1 MSVPSA
7 QSEIT
12 AEQNYVDTIYARL
25 DHLRAEAERQL
36 TSTIRDSTT
45 ETDQGVRERQHLA
58 ERLAQRAAGLTAAE
72 RGLVIGRLDTD
83 DGDRLYLG
91 RTGIADDN
99 RDPMLIDWRAPVA
112 AAFYRATPA
121 ERLGIRLRR
130 HIHLRNRQVV
140 GVDDD
145 VLDFT
150 GVDGDDQLT
159 GEAALLNALR
169 QARTGRMADIV
180 ATIQGEQD
188 TIIRSGLSGILV
200 VEGGPGTGKTVVAL
214 HRAAYL
220 LYTHRDRLQDKGIL
234 VIGPNRTFLRYVEQ
248 VLPGLGETD
257 VVLSSVGDLYP
268 PLRTTTIDP
277 PETAMIKGDPRMAG
291 LLSAAVADY
300 QRAPEGGL
308 HVVVGEDEHELDAD
322 FCRGVRDRARERAG
336 HLQLTHNRV
345 RPYVVGLLL
354 DELVGREM
362 DRLERMIDEVEVPDL
377 IEGEEDKS
385 LKDMLDPVGT
395 RALLAASD
403 GFARAADQV
412 WPELTPERVLT
423 DLFSDAELRRRV
435 GADLTEAERAALA
448 DDPTA
453 PSRFEGQAGSA
464 SGPFPEPVEGQA
476 RSTSSPEP
484 VEGQARFT
492 SEPSPDHR
500 AWTVSD
506 VPLLDELAELLGPAQ
521 ELLDAEAAHR
531 RRTESIRETE
541 GHELDLAAEEAAEL
555 ALEYADEDYGEIRIE
570 GSEVLA
576 RYYDAGVIEPL
587 ADRARRDREWAYGH
601 VIIDEAQE
609 LSPMAWR
616 VLARRCPT
624 GSMTA
629 VGDLAQ
635 ASSPDSPHSWAG
647 ALDPVAAGRWRREA
661 LTVSYRSTGP
671 ILEFAGRILAA
682 SGSDGTV
689 PRAARPDGDEPWTK
703 PTTAEALARDLPEL
717 LTAERDL
724 LGAGIVAVI
733 TTADR
738 VEACRELV
746 RTVCPEATTF
756 AEKGFLDAPVAVLTP
771 EESKGLEFDGVIIVA
786 PEEILAAGRRGEHP
800 PGPLRGHADLYV
812 AATRPT
818 RRLGLIPLS
827 DFTL

>member
-12 AEQNYVDTIYARL
+12 AEQNYVDTLYARL
-25 DHLRAEAERQL
+25 DHLREQAENQL
-36 TSTIRDSTT
+36 ASTIRDSTT

-130 HIHLRNRQVV
+130 HIHLRRREVV

-234 VIGPNRTFLRYVEQ
+234 VIGPNHTFLRYVEQ

-268 PLRTTTIDP
+268 PLRTTAIDP
-277 PETAMIKGDPRMAG
+277 PEPTMIKGDPRMAD
-291 LLSAAVADY
+291 LLAAVVTDY
-300 QRAPEGGL
+300 QRAPEDGL

-345 RPYVVGLLL
+345 RPFVVGILL

-362 DRLERMIDEVEVPDL
+362 DRLERMIDEVEVPEL

-395 RALLAASD
+395 RRILAASA

-423 DLFSDAELRRRV
+423 DLFTDAELRQRV
-435 GADLTEAERAALA
+435 GADLTEAERGALA
-448 DDPTA
+448 
-453 PSRFEGQAGSA
+453 GS
-464 SGPFPEPVEGQA
+464 FPEPVEGQA
-476 RSTSSPEP
+476 RPASKSSPEAA
-484 VEGQARFT
+484 EAHT
-492 SEPSPDHR
+492 
-500 AWTVSD
+500 WTVSD

-521 ELLDAEAAHR
+521 EMLDAEEAHR
-531 RRTESIRETE
+531 RRTDAVREAE

-616 VLARRCPT
+616 VLTRRCPT

-689 PRAARPDGDEPWTK
+689 PRAARTDGDEPWTK
-703 PTTAEALARDLPEL
+703 PTSADALTRDLPEL

-724 LGAGIVAVI
+724 LGEGIVAVI
-733 TTADR
+733 TTPDR

-756 AEKGFLDAPVAVLTP
+756 AEKEFLDAQVAVLTP
-771 EESKGLEFDGVIIVA
+771 EQSKGLEFDGVIIVA
-786 PEEILAAGRRGEHP
+786 PEEILAAGRRGF
-800 PGPLRGHADLYV
+800 ADLYV

-818 RRLGLIPLS
+818 RRLGLLPLA
-827 DFTL
+827 DFNL

>member
-12 AEQNYVDTIYARL
+12 AEQVYVNTLYARL
-25 DHLRAEAERQL
+25 DHLREQAERQL
-36 TSTIRDSTT
+36 ASTVRDSTT

-83 DGDRLYLG
+83 DGERLYLG
-91 RTGIADDN
+91 RTGIADDA

-130 HIHLRNRQVV
+130 HLHLRGRAVI

-220 LYTHRDRLQDKGIL
+220 LYTHRDRLADKGIL
-234 VIGPNRTFLRYVEQ
+234 VIGPNHTFLRYVEQ

-268 PLRTTTIDP
+268 PLRTTAIDP
-277 PETAMIKGDPRMAG
+277 PETAMIKGDPRMAE
-291 LLSAAVADY
+291 LLAAAVADY

-308 HVVVGEDEHELDAD
+308 HVVVNDEEHELDAD

-336 HLQLTHNRV
+336 HLQLAHNRV
-345 RPYVVGLLL
+345 RPFVVGVLL

-362 DRLERMIDEVEVPDL
+362 DRLERMIDEVEVPEL

-395 RALLAASD
+395 RAILAASD
-403 GFARAADQV
+403 GFARAAAEV

-423 DLFSDAELRRRV
+423 DLFTDAELRQRV
-435 GADLTEAERAALA
+435 GGDLTQSERDALVR
-448 DDPTA
+448 DF
-453 PSRFEGQAGSA
+453 S
-464 SGPFPEPVEGQA
+464 FPEPVEGQ
-476 RSTSSPEP
+476 
-484 VEGQARFT
+484 
-492 SEPSPDHR
+492 

-521 ELLDAEAAHR
+521 EMLDAAESLR
-531 RRTESIRETE
+531 RRADAIREAE
-541 GHELDLAAEEAAEL
+541 GHELDLAAEEAAQL

-570 GSEVLA
+570 GSEVLS
-576 RYYDAGVIEPL
+576 RYYDAGLIEPL

-616 VLARRCPT
+616 VLTRRCPT

-635 ASSPDSPHSWAG
+635 ASAPDSPHSWAG

-661 LTVSYRSTGP
+661 LTVSYRSTAP

-682 SGSDGTV
+682 SGSAGTV

-703 PTTAEALARDLPEL
+703 PTTADALARDLPEL
-717 LTAERDL
+717 LTAERDV
-724 LGAGIVAVI
+724 LGEGIVAVI
-733 TTADR
+733 TTPDR

-756 AEKGFLDAPVAVLTP
+756 AEKEFLDAPVAVLTP
-771 EESKGLEFDGVIIVA
+771 EQSKGLEFDGVIIVA
-786 PEEILAAGRRGEHP
+786 PEEILAAGRRGF
-800 PGPLRGHADLYV
+800 ADLYV

-818 RRLGLIPLS
+818 RRLGLLPLAAF
-827 DFTL
+827 DL